1 MTTHVLQITAGAGPI
16 EVRQFVA
23 ALAARIEAIAAAR
36 GLVIGER
43 AAMGAGDRPRSIAL
57 YLDGDAPTL
66 LADQLGTHALIARS
80 PRRGRTGRKR
90 WFAAVAL
97 YPAPA
102 APPGRGPAPPR
113 RADLVI
119 TACRASGPGGQHVNK
134 VASAVRV
141 EHVPTGLTV
150 RCASERSQHA
160 NLARALARLTA
171 LLDATAVAASAEAAR
186 GRRLDHHRL
195 ERGRAVATYTLD
207 DDRTLRPRD
216 DR

>member
-1 MTTHVLQITAGAGPI
+1 VTSYVLQITAGTGPV

-23 ALAARIEAIAAAR
+23 ALAAHLEVVAGAR
-36 GLVIGER
+36 GLTITER
-43 AAMGAGDRPRSIAL
+43 AATGASAQPRSIAL
-57 YLDGDAPTL
+57 YLDGDAPAV

-80 PRRGRTGRKR
+80 RRRGRAGRKR

-97 YPAPA
+97 HPAT
-102 APPGRGPAPPR
+102 PPRRGLAPPR
-113 RADLVI
+113 RADLII

-134 VASAVRV
+134 VSSAVRV

-171 LLDATAVAASAEAAR
+171 LLDAQAIATAADAAR
-186 GRRLDHHRL
+186 VRRLDHHRL
-195 ERGRAVATYTLD
+195 ERGRAIATYTLD
-207 DDRTLRPRD
+207 ADRALRLEAR
-216 DR
+216 